1 MVSEKPPRRS
11 KVEKDPIT
19 IDLTPEESRVV
30 DSDVVA
36 EPVRSNDSDEPVTAA
51 APRDD
56 IAEAA
61 TAETPKTEEAKAA
74 LADEP
79 AKDADAEPL
88 AAENTATSDQPRFD
102 DEDVPNRPDTTETS
116 QASSASN
123 AAALH
128 AAARRKQTNPATS
141 TLVASGI
148 FGGIIALLLAGAM
161 QYAGVLPG
169 GSSSSASDTSALSDE
184 IEALRQE
191 IRALGTQPAT
201 GDAALAAR
209 VQALEAGGG
218 SNDLSARLSAIEKQI
233 GEVKSAT
240 AATASN
246 DADLSRRLQQAETKM
261 NDRGPEQQVAR
272 AIAAAALKA
281 AIDRGGAF
289 EPELQT
295 YEGLATNDPAIAGL
309 KPFAAKGVPSR
320 SELQREFPRI
330 ADAMIEAAVV
340 PDPNQGIADRL
351 LSSAMSIVKVRRV
364 GEVEGDTPE
373 AIVARMEQSLQ
384 NGDLAGALREWQTL
398 PEPAKAVSGD
408 YSKKL
413 DARMKVEDLVG
424 GTLSRALSGTKAGTQ
439 G

>member
-1 MVSEKPPRRS
+1 MQKEVEMVSEKPPRRS

-30 DSDVVA
+30 ETDVVA
-36 EPVRSNDSDEPVTAA
+36 EPVRSNDTDEPLGAKGSSQDEFPEAVVNEPPKAEEPHSAVDEAAKDEHPEPAA
-51 APRDD
+51 A
-56 IAEAA
+56 E
-61 TAETPKTEEAKAA
+61 
-74 LADEP
+74 
-79 AKDADAEPL
+79 
-88 AAENTATSDQPRFD
+88 ATSSSEQPRFD
-102 DEDVPNRPDTTETS
+102 DDDAPSRPDTSE
-116 QASSASN
+116 SSAQS
-123 AAALH
+123 AALH
-128 AAARRKQTNPATS
+128 AAARQKRSNPATS

-148 FGGIIALLLAGAM
+148 FGGIVALLLAGAM

-169 GSSSSASDTSALSDE
+169 ASSDNTSDTSALSDE
-184 IEALRQE
+184 IDALRQE
-191 IRALGTQPAT
+191 IHTLSAQPAGADT
-201 GDAALAAR
+201 GLVAR

-218 SNDLSARLSAIEKQI
+218 SNDLSARLAAIEKQI
-233 GEVKSAT
+233 GDVKSAT

-295 YEGLATNDPAIAGL
+295 YEGLAANDPAVAGL

-320 SELQREFPRI
+320 AELQREFPRV
-330 ADAMIEAAVV
+330 ADAMIEAATV
-340 PDPNQGIADRL
+340 PDPNQGIAGRL
-351 LSSAMSIVKVRRV
+351 LSSALSVVKVRRV
-364 GEVEGDTPE
+364 GEVEGDTAE

-384 NGDLAGALREWQTL
+384 NGDLTGALREWKTL
-398 PEPAKAVSGD
+398 PEPAKAASSD
-408 YSKKL
+408 YSQKL

-424 GTLSRALSGTKAGTQ
+424 GTLSRALAGTQ